1 MLSDGKIPSEQRYP
15 PFEDL
20 GPVLVFLN
28 AEMFNELCKEFDR
41 DGDFSLL
48 VTNAILTKFASI
60 TKKTIAA
67 TITNFREQTLG
78 PIFNISFYTS

>member
-20 GPVLVFLN
+20 GPVLVFMN

-48 VTNAILTKFASI
+48 VTNAILTKFALI

-67 TITNFREQTLG
+67 TINFREQTLG